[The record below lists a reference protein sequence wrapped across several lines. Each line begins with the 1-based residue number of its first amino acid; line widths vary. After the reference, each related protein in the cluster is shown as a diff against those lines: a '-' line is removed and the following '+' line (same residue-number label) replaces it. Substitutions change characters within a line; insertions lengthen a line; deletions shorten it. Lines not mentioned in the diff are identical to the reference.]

1 MLIHIRPMHAIREFD
16 GVFLN
21 NRSDAHAQKMPEVLR
36 GVNSGIRDEL
46 KAGFCRFSSPAPSFR
61 RPQLPTFITPEP
73 PLTAT
78 LKSLASARELDRT
91 MQETNQRGTA
101 PDSPKSAS
109 RFVRRSAASIRAGA
123 QGLSQHRAEYRALID
138 WARQCDRLLP
148 FTFIEQFDF
157 VGEGAEHSADL
168 GLLAADAH
176 DRNIIRDLNG
186 RLAAIDL
193 IIGPPSESRRSKI
206 TEFLKLR

>member
-1 MLIHIRPMHAIREFD
+1 
-16 GVFLN
+16 
-21 NRSDAHAQKMPEVLR
+21 MPNVLW

-61 RPQLPTFITPEP
+61 RPQLPTFIPPES

-148 FTFIEQFDF
+148 FTFLFPGGLA
-157 VGEGAEHSADL
+157 GEMTNQS
-168 GLLAADAH
+168 
-176 DRNIIRDLNG
+176 LNRPAVRSRSSHCPG
-186 RLAAIDL
+186 RSTAN
-193 IIGPPSESRRSKI
+193 P
-206 TEFLKLR
+206 